1 MPFPLFCW
9 KLHTHFFYNPVF
21 SVCKVFISSRFSA
34 VRDYSHA
41 RWRRSQDASNFG

>member
-21 SVCKVFISSRFSA
+21 
-34 VRDYSHA
+34 
-41 RWRRSQDASNFG
+41 